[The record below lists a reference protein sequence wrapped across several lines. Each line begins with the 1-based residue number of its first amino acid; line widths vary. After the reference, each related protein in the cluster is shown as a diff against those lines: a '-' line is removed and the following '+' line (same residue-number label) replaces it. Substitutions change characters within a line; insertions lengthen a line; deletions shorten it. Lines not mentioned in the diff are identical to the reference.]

1 MCVHKLDGSLAK
13 LAIKEFIIPA
23 NDEKLQKDAEDVWKS
38 EVDTLDEI
46 SDLSHPHIIQRIAAI
61 TRGRQRC
68 LMFLWADGGN
78 LRDFWIENPKP
89 ILTAALIKN
98 IIEQLRG
105 MAEALQKLHGYRDQY
120 HYRHGDLKP
129 ENILNFPDPDK
140 SRIGTFKISDLGSA
154 KHHSVATRL
163 RERTGGKSFATTVYQ
178 PPESITNKLSP
189 SSRLYDIWSMG
200 CVTLEFMV
208 WVLYGYEEL
217 KKFTTGIKGK
227 LEEPCSF
234 FEVQETEQEGTTP
247 RLVAR
252 LHPTVQACLDRLS
265 RDPECTGKTALGD
278 LLEVI
283 KTKLL
288 VIKLPEHTESSLVL
302 DNVSV
307 TNTDNKFTKPQPF
320 QPFGKHRTSAVG
332 FVNALDDILNDENAK
347 KESYWFT
354 GRSRENLPL
363 IRIVPEI
370 VTEESSPSSLLSP
383 GWRRQPSSMADRTK
397 TAAPPNPPATL
408 MVVPGPSQKVR
419 TGQET
424 RSSQITCSYH
434 EQNNLW
440 FKFFFGALMSSTS
453 YHMLIPCSL
462 GQIQDV
468 GATPDM
474 T

>member
-1 MCVHKLDGSLAK
+1 
-13 LAIKEFIIPA
+13 
-23 NDEKLQKDAEDVWKS
+23 
-38 EVDTLDEI
+38 
-46 SDLSHPHIIQRIAAI
+46 
-61 TRGRQRC
+61 
-68 LMFLWADGGN
+68 MFLWADGGN

-89 ILTAALIKN
+89 ILTAALVKN

-163 RERTGGKSFATTVYQ
+163 RERTGGKAFATTVYQ

-252 LHPTVQACLDRLS
+252 LHPTVQSCFDRLS

-302 DNVSV
+302 DTVSV
-307 TNTDNKFTKPQPF
+307 TNTDSKFTKPQAF